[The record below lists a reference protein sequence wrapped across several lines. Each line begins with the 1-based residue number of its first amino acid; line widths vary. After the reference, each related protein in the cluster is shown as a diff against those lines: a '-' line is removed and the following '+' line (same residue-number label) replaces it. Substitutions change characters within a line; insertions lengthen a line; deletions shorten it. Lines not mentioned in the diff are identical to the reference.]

1 MISCK
6 EAVSRLYAFLDRNL
20 GRVPE
25 AEMEAHLKLCRH
37 CCGELEFAKQV
48 RAALRPIH
56 DDAEQHRFRR
66 WGWRWRRWR
75 CATLGASRIEQVL
88 RHDHVEGCE
97 LFFDDG

>member
-48 RAALRPIH
+48 RAALRRPGSATVLTPEVRTQI
-56 DDAEQHRFRR
+56 DAYIQKLENKRGTRR
-66 WGWRWRRWR
+66 
-75 CATLGASRIEQVL
+75 
-88 RHDHVEGCE
+88 
-97 LFFDDG
+97 